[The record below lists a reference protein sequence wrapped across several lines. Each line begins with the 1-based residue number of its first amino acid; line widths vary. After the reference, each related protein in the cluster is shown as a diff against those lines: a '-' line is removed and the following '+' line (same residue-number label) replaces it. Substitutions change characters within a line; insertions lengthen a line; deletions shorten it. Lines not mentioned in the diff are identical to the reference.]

1 MHYPQ
6 SVWAHIA
13 IGSLAMMLFWTT
25 LLSAKGSLQHRRA
38 GRPFFVAMLATV
50 VTVPPIVLLRPVP
63 FDPGWIVSL
72 VYLSVC
78 VGSVVTLAWTAICW
92 KDQPARFRG
101 THLRVLGPLL
111 TVLGA
116 VVLVAGLAKGDPV
129 AVVLSWVGLSFGP
142 AMIHFTRSR
151 ADLHPR
157 WWLSWHVNAVLALF
171 TAVHGTLLFVVWRAL
186 VAPDATRADA
196 AAWHLGV
203 LVVALLMRARVGRQ
217 RALPWGFFER
227 TAQPLRDFPR
237 SAPGP
242 VAPSTGSPP
251 GAGPR
256 G

>member
-1 MHYPQ
+1 MDYRQ
-6 SVWAHIA
+6 SLWAHIA
-13 IGSLAMMLFWTT
+13 VGSLAMILFWAT
-25 LLSAKGSLQHRRA
+25 LLSAKGSLRHRRC
-38 GRPFFVAMLATV
+38 GRPFFVAMLLTV
-50 VTVPPIVLLRPVP
+50 LTVPPIVLLRPVP

-78 VGSVVTLAWTAICW
+78 VGTVVTLAWTAIQW
-92 KDQPARFRG
+92 KDQPERFRG
-101 THLRVLGPLL
+101 PHLRVLGPLL
-111 TVLGA
+111 AALGT

-142 AMIHFTRSR
+142 AIMHFTRSR
-151 ADLHPR
+151 AALHPR

-203 LVVALLMRARVGRQ
+203 LAVALLMRSRVSRQ

-227 TAQPLRDFPR
+227 APRPVQASGSVGQP
-237 SAPGP
+237 
-242 VAPSTGSPP
+242 
-251 GAGPR
+251 
-256 G
+256 